1 MPYDINSQQIDIE
14 NLFKQNANDLS
25 SIKELY
31 RKLKDLE
38 EKITQIKYIDSKL
51 TDKLKKDYEK
61 LKRIILD
68 ENIQIEL
75 TNGINEIN
83 TSINKIN
90 NDINEVSSQLDN
102 KANLN
107 QFIEINAKYPPTPL
121 VGITMDGETDDTN
134 ALNSIINFM
143 SNNNIKT
150 LIFPEGI
157 TKFNIE
163 VNSSISIIGSGRGK
177 TIFKAYKSD
186 SPVLKYKGTDYS
198 TGGSHLRF
206 FELKDFTIQ
215 PDLATDGLVLNY
227 CNSFTVDNIMI
238 YRALNRDGL
247 YLKTCFDSS
256 FKDIHIGECGSIDK
270 QYSAIKIE
278 NSTTHSCN
286 RLKFYNVHIEN
297 NKHNLIVD
305 GSYSGEP
312 NNNIVFYSLH
322 IEGKKNS
329 DGSKSQNGILVKGE
343 NNNFI
348 LNHAD
353 FTYFNNAIEFFD
365 ENVKGYYKFDS
376 IQFFGCSN
384 EYILDGMETGTLRI
398 YNNDF
403 LMASSTQ
410 ITLKDNF
417 NKSNLILRENYGS
430 LNNEGGY
437 KVNNVAVYDNGKN
450 QSGVFSPN
458 NEINKMYF
466 KNRQGK
472 TLLKLNE
479 IGGIVATDN
488 RQITI
493 NSMEEFVYTL
503 GSEDNPNG
511 RCIIF
516 LVGKNYGNLYAI
528 AYFNGSDIYPISV
541 GSGFTC
547 ATTNEDTT
555 NRINVYVKSNAK
567 LGIKNNF
574 GDIKNLNLFILA

>member
-1 MPYDINSQQIDIE
+1 MPIDINKHEVDIDT
-14 NLFKQNANDLS
+14 LFKQNENDLV

-38 EKITQIKYIDSKL
+38 KKITQIKYIDSNL

-68 ENIQIEL
+68 ENIQIKL
-75 TNGINEIN
+75 TNDINEIN
-83 TSINKIN
+83 T
-90 NDINEVSSQLDN
+90 QLDN

-121 VGITMDGETDDTN
+121 VGIAMDGIKDDTDT
-134 ALNSIINFM
+134 LNNIINFM
-143 SNNNIKT
+143 SNNNIKI
-150 LIFPEGI
+150 LVFPEGVS
-157 TKFNIE
+157 KFNIE
-163 VNSSISIIGSGRGK
+163 INSSISIIGAGRGK
-177 TIFKAYKSD
+177 TIFKASNSNK
-186 SPVLKYKGTDYS
+186 PVIKYKGTDYS
-198 TGGSHLRF
+198 SGGEHLRF
-206 FELKDFTIQ
+206 FELKNFTIQ

-227 CNSFTVDNIMI
+227 CNTFTIDNIMI

-256 FKDIHIGECGSIDK
+256 FKDIHIGECGSINK

-278 NSTTHSCN
+278 NSITHSCN

-297 NKHNLIVD
+297 NNHNILLD
-305 GSYSGEP
+305 GSFSGEP

-329 DGSKSQNGILVKGE
+329 DGTKSQNGILVKGE

-353 FTYFNNAIEFFD
+353 FVYFDNAIEFFD
-365 ENVKGYYKFDS
+365 KNVKGFYKFDT
-376 IQFFGCSN
+376 IQFFGCNN

-410 ITLKDNF
+410 ITLKDTF
-417 NKSNLILRENYGS
+417 NKNNLLLKENFGS

-437 KVNNVAVYDNGKN
+437 KINNVTVYDDGKN
-450 QSGVFSPN
+450 KSGVFSPLN
-458 NEINKMYF
+458 NINKMHF
-466 KNRQGK
+466 KNKQGK
-472 TLLKLNE
+472 TLLNLNE
-479 IGGIVATDN
+479 IGGFVPNDDN
-488 RQITI
+488 QITL
-493 NSMEEFVYTL
+493 NSMEERVYTL
-503 GSEDNPNG
+503 GTEENKNG
-511 RCIIF
+511 RCLIF
-516 LVGKNYGNLYAI
+516 LVGKNYGNMYLI
-528 AYFNGSDIYPISV
+528 AYFNGNDIYPISV
-541 GSGFTC
+541 GGGFTC
-547 ATTNEDTT
+547 NTTNSDTE

>member
-1 MPYDINSQQIDIE
+1 MTKENNKMQVDIDT
-14 NLFKQNANDLS
+14 LKKQNVNDLL

-31 RKLKDLE
+31 KRIEELG
-38 EKITQIKYIDSKL
+38 EKITQIKYIDNTLVK
-51 TDKLKKDYEK
+51 KLKKEYEK
-61 LKRIILD
+61 LKKIILD
-68 ENIQIEL
+68 ENIQVKL
-75 TNGINEIN
+75 TNDIETIN
-83 TSINKIN
+83 
-90 NDINEVSSQLDN
+90 SQMVA

-107 QFIEINAKYPPTPL
+107 QFIEINAKYPPAPL
-121 VGITMDGETDDTN
+121 VGIAMDGITDDTDT
-134 ALNSIINFM
+134 LNKIINFM
-143 SNNNIKT
+143 SNNNIKI
-150 LIFPEGI
+150 LVFPEGV

-163 VNSSISIIGSGRGK
+163 INSSISIIGSGRGK
-177 TIFKAYKSD
+177 TIFKASNSNK
-186 SPVLKYKGTDYS
+186 PVIKYKGSDYS
-198 TGGSHLRF
+198 SGGKHLSF
-206 FELKDFTIQ
+206 FELKNFTIQ

-227 CNSFTVDNIMI
+227 CNTFTVDNIMI
-238 YRALNRDGL
+238 YRSLNRDGL
-247 YLKTCFDSS
+247 YLKTCFDST

-278 NSTTHSCN
+278 NSITHSCN
-286 RLKFYNVHIEN
+286 RLKFYNVHVEN
-297 NKHNLIVD
+297 NNHNLLVD
-305 GSYSGEP
+305 GSFSGEP

-329 DGSKSQNGILVKGE
+329 DGLNFQNGILVKGV

-353 FTYFNNAIEFFD
+353 FCYFNNAIEFFD
-365 ENVKGYYKFDS
+365 KNVKGYYKFDS

-384 EYILDGMETGTLRI
+384 EYILDGMETGTIRI

-410 ITLKDNF
+410 ITLKNNF

-437 KVNNVAVYDNGKN
+437 KVNNETVYDNGKN

-528 AYFNGSDIYPISV
+528 AYFNGTDIYPISV

-547 ATTNEDTT
+547 ATTNENTG
-555 NRINVYVKSNAK
+555 NKINVYVKSNAK

-574 GDIKNLNLFILA
+574 GDIKKLNLFILD